1 MFVQIPEREM
11 GPKGCSVGKDE
22 WDEERMECEEI
33 DLTVQF
39 QTEEKVT
46 EALS

>member
-1 MFVQIPEREM
+1 MLREGFFEEVMFVQIPEREM

-33 DLTVQF
+33 DLTV
-39 QTEEKVT
+39 
-46 EALS
+46 